1 MDAHRRPRRHR
12 QEHRHRVQHPAAVGR
27 SARSATSIGYGVG
40 YEICAFSG
48 DGTIKG
54 LQNSAKVATARK
66 LRDEVT
72 AYQREVA
79 RLRAQLEE
87 RTAEAEGATPI
98 PLLSAVLLAERSGV
112 DCADQLRA

>member
-1 MDAHRRPRRHR
+1 MPTLTIGRPLLRTEFKKITTLRG
-12 QEHRHRVQHPAAVGR
+12 RVKTLESAVETR
-27 SARSATSIGYGVG
+27 
-40 YEICAFSG
+40 

-98 PLLSAVLLAERSGV
+98 PLLSAVLLAECSGL
-112 DCADQLRA
+112 DCADQLRV